1 MPSFITG
8 MNNVRIHAP
17 IGKNVFQVMSDADA
31 LLIVLPENKRNERT
45 TKFFEYL
52 PLRKPMLIIAPPGE
66 VTSFVEEH
74 SLGVHVSQPEDIL
87 TSFFAGDFTRNTFNA
102 QFALQSH
109 TAENRANEVIS
120 LLA

>member
-1 MPSFITG
+1 M
-8 MNNVRIHAP
+8 HE
-17 IGKNVFQVMSDADA
+17 ADA

-66 VTSFVEEH
+66 VTNFVVEH
-74 SLGVHVSQPEDIL
+74 SLGVHVSQSEDVLI
-87 TSFFAGDFTRNTFNA
+87 SFFTGDFTRKTFNA

-120 LLA
+120 LLS